1 MEIGLIILCSV
12 LLVAFL
18 WERRKVI
25 QVRRALKK
33 EADELRK
40 TSYIAGAILQSVH
53 AFVLLIDS
61 GFIVLKTNYYR
72 RTGIKKGAAEKK
84 VGDLLQCR
92 NAMSASGGCGTHE
105 LCGSCPERRAIQE
118 AFDEKK
124 SFTDL
129 EATLNVCTSGYES
142 VECDAVIS
150 GTYLLLNGED
160 RMVITVH
167 DITRQK
173 QAERALAE
181 TKMHGNVTP

>member
-1 MEIGLIILCSV
+1 MEIALIILCSV

-25 QVRRALKK
+25 GVGRALKK
-33 EADELRK
+33 EADELKK

-61 GFIVLKTNYYR
+61 DFVVLKTNYYR
-72 RTGIKKGAAEKK
+72 RTGTKKGVAEKR

-105 LCGSCPERRAIQE
+105 LCGSCPVRRAIQG
-118 AFDEKK
+118 AYDEKK

-129 EATLNVCTSGYES
+129 EATLNVCTSAYES
-142 VECDAVIS
+142 VACDAVVS

-167 DITRQK
+167 NITRQK
-173 QAERALAE
+173 QAERALAGS
-181 TKMHGNVTP
+181 KMRGNITP